1 MIRHFV
7 VGKGSGKMDIK
18 DLFLGGT
25 GVGLE
30 CGNVIV

>member
-1 MIRHFV
+1 MIRYFV

-18 DLFLGGT
+18 DFFLGGM
-25 GVGLE
+25 GVGFE